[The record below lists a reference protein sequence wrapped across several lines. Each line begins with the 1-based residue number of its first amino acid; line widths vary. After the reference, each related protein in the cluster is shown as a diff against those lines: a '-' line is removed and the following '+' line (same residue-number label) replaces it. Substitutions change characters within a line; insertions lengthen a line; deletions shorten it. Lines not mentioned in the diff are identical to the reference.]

1 MEEDEIALDKAIESG
16 DTDLVQ
22 FVLMHLKKKLPLAQ
36 YLRVVNQRP
45 VAYALIESEARM
57 ADRELLKDLYYQDD
71 RRADGAYVILEEA
84 LKQDVGLRNSS
95 LLYLF
100 LFSSPLAPHF
110 TNIAS
115 RNLRSNSR
123 N

>member
-36 YLRVVNQRP
+36 FFRVVNPRP

-57 ADRELLKDLYYQDD
+57 TDRELLKDLYYQDD

-84 LKQDVGLRNSS
+84 LKQDVSIRTSSLHSFPIFFPSTPHPTDTSSRNFPNSS
-95 LLYLF
+95 K
-100 LFSSPLAPHF
+100 
-110 TNIAS
+110 N
-115 RNLRSNSR
+115 
-123 N
+123 